1 LIICTIYEPVF
12 IKKCENIISRIFPC
26 FFKKGEPKVINDKP
40 NQKSFASSAKL
51 RGTIES
57 GDSRKTPLLKLD
69 PTNGLTPPDPSGRP
83 NFLGDEEDLRAF
95 EGDTIRQ
102 RTTTHGGVRR
112 STQRRLT
119 ENRDG
124 DASFDDDE
132 EDENFEEGSNQMI
145 EMRSEV
151 DIVDGQKFENLINQ
165 DFTDFNEKFSH
176 MSIKQK
182 TSYFVSGH

>member
-1 LIICTIYEPVF
+1 M
-12 IKKCENIISRIFPC
+12 
-26 FFKKGEPKVINDKP
+26 
-40 NQKSFASSAKL
+40 
-51 RGTIES
+51 
-57 GDSRKTPLLKLD
+57 
-69 PTNGLTPPDPSGRP
+69 
-83 NFLGDEEDLRAF
+83 
-95 EGDTIRQ
+95 
-102 RTTTHGGVRR
+102 RR